1 MLRVHNL
8 HKQFGGIQA
17 VKGCDFHVESG
28 SITALIGPNG
38 AGKTTVF
45 NIISGFI
52 KLDTGSIFFDGSDI
66 TDLKPYQ
73 IAQGGIGR
81 TFQIIRLLPKMS
93 VLENILIAMP
103 DQNETLSHAI
113 LRSKA
118 WKVAESRNVEKAL
131 ELLKF
136 VNLEVKAEE
145 QARHLSYG
153 QQKLLEIAKAL
164 ASDPV
169 LIMLDEPAAGVNLT
183 MLKKIGEL
191 MLELKKDG
199 KTILFIEHNM
209 DFVMKI
215 ADRVVVMDHGEEI
228 AAGMPREIRRNKK
241 VIDAYLGTTD
251 LKEQI

>member
-8 HKQFGGIQA
+8 HKSFGGIKA
-17 VKGCDFHVESG
+17 VKDCDFHVDRG
-28 SITALIGPNG
+28 KITALIGPNG

-45 NIISGFI
+45 NLISGFI
-52 KLDTGSIFFDGSDI
+52 KPDKGIIFLNNMDV
-66 TDLKPYQ
+66 TDMEPYE
-73 IAQGGIGR
+73 IARVGVGR

-93 VLENILIAMP
+93 VLENILVAMP
-103 DQNETLSHAI
+103 DQNEELSHAI
-113 LRSKA
+113 FRSKI
-118 WKVAESRNVEKAL
+118 WKATEARNVEKAL
-131 ELLKF
+131 ELLRL
-136 VNLEVKAEE
+136 VDLHVKAEE

-169 LIMLDEPAAGVNLT
+169 LLMLDEPAAGVNLT
-183 MLKKIGEL
+183 MLKKIAEL
-191 MLELKKDG
+191 MLKLKKEG

-215 ADRVVVMDHGEEI
+215 ADQVVVMDHGDEI
-228 AAGMPREIRRNKK
+228 AIGTPKEVRRNKK

-251 LKEQI
+251 IK

>member
-1 MLRVHNL
+1 MLRVHSL
-8 HKQFGGIQA
+8 HKQFGGIHA
-17 VKGCDFHVESG
+17 VKGCDFHVERG
-28 SITALIGPNG
+28 KITALIGPNG

-45 NIISGFI
+45 NLISGFI
-52 KLDTGSIFFDGSDI
+52 KPDSGSIFFDGSDV
-66 TDLKPYQ
+66 TDFEPYQ
-73 IAQGGIGR
+73 IAQAGIGR

-93 VLENILIAMP
+93 VLENIFIAMP
-103 DQNETLSHAI
+103 DQNENLSHAI
-113 LRSKA
+113 LRSKS
-118 WKVAESRNVEKAL
+118 WKAVEGRNVEKAL

-136 VNLEVKAEE
+136 VHLDVKAEE

-164 ASDPV
+164 ASDPP

-191 MLELKKDG
+191 MVQLKKEG

-215 ADRVVVMDHGEEI
+215 ADCVVVMDHGDEI
-228 AAGMPREIRRNKK
+228 CVGSPKEVRNNKK
-241 VIDAYLGTTD
+241 VIDAYLGTTN
-251 LKEQI
+251 LKDE